1 MAGIGKSRPRR
12 ERGLVGEFLVVM
24 LGVLVALALE
34 QWLSDWQ
41 EAARADDTVAAMHEE
56 LQDFALVFRLRLATT
71 DCAVSRLDQL
81 QDHLDQA
88 AALPAIDA
96 VGRTPYLFSSRS
108 GWRGGAS
115 ELLSRHQ
122 GPQRALV
129 YGEIYQGME
138 EFAVLAQ
145 QEQAHWARLQTL
157 ETTELD
163 VDWSRRWRLR
173 EDISGARNANLLLTA
188 IASQMLERLVA
199 LGIDVNAEPLPVDMQ
214 QRPVCQPMRAS
225 GTGLPVEA
233 AADLSG

>member
-1 MAGIGKSRPRR
+1 MADIGYSRTRR
-12 ERGLVGEFLVVM
+12 GRSLVGEFLVVM

-41 EAARADDTVAAMHEE
+41 EAVRADDTVAAMHEE
-56 LQDFALVFRLRLATT
+56 LRDFAV
-71 DCAVSRLDQL
+71 VSRLRQATTTCAATRL
-81 QDHLDQA
+81 SELETHLAHEDPM
-88 AALPAIDA
+88 PAIEA

-138 EFAVLAQ
+138 EFAALAQ
-145 QEQAHWARLQTL
+145 IEQAHWARLQTL
-157 ETTELD
+157 ETAESVQD
-163 VDWSRRWRLR
+163 PARRWRLR

-188 IASQMLERLVA
+188 IAGQMLERIAA
-199 LGIDVNAEPLPVDMQ
+199 LEIETDAEPLPVDMQ
-214 QRPVCQPMRAS
+214 QRAVCQPLELA
-225 GTGLPVEA
+225 TQ
-233 AADLSG
+233 